1 MESVIKP
8 MLNFRNQI
16 KLYHWKT
23 YSYARHKTTDKFLEL
38 FDEKVDRFVE
48 TMMGSRD
55 LNVKD
60 KFKLDFINVTDKSA
74 VEYVKDF
81 RSWVK
86 DNLTE
91 LIEEDETDLLNIRDE
106 ILGDLNR
113 MLYLLRLS

>member
-23 YSYARHKTTDKFLEL
+23 YSYARHKTTDKFLNL
-38 FDEKVDRFVE
+38 YF
-48 TMMGSRD
+48 
-55 LNVKD
+55 
-60 KFKLDFINVTDKSA
+60 KFNFNVTDKSA